1 MVYLI
6 HLSEPYKHAQH
17 YLGFVENDEDVDRR
31 LSLHK
36 KGIGSKFLKAV
47 NKAGIQYSLARLWS
61 GYTRTQERELKN
73 KKHSS
78 RLCPICNPNKNI
90 SINNDTGTNTQQIT
104 TT

>member
-17 YLGFVENDEDVDRR
+17 YIGFVEDDEDVLQR
-31 LSLHK
+31 LAKHQ
-36 KGIGSKFLKAV
+36 KGIGSKMLRAV
-47 NKAGIQYSLARLWS
+47 NRAGIQYFIARCWP

-78 RLCPICNPNKNI
+78 RLCPICNPKVKL
-90 SINNDTGTNTQQIT
+90 
-104 TT
+104 